1 MILRGVNKQIIFE
14 EREDFFYFEG
24 ILKRYRE
31 EDEFRLFS
39 VCLMD
44 NHVHILMRE
53 GTQKLS
59 MTMKKIENT
68 YVYWYNRKYDRA
80 GHLFQNRF
88 ISEPV
93 LSYRQFMATA
103 RYIFNNPVKAGLVA
117 KAEEYPWSNY
127 SLKSKTALEKRG
139 GRKMIKTDIHEVIEM
154 FGDDREYSTF
164 MSLNPDEKV
173 AEYDDFVPQ
182 RPVFDDETCIERLRL
197 ISACKNISDFNE
209 MSMDKK
215 QDCVIKLKREGA
227 SIRQLSRVTG
237 LSKSMVGRMCVGTGV

>member
-31 EDEFRLFS
+31 EDEFKLFS

-93 LSYRQFMATA
+93 LSDRQFMATA
-103 RYIFNNPVKAGLVA
+103 RYIFNNPVKAGL
-117 KAEEYPWSNY
+117 
-127 SLKSKTALEKRG
+127 SL
-139 GRKMIKTDIHEVIEM
+139 IHI
-154 FGDDREYSTF
+154 
-164 MSLNPDEKV
+164 
-173 AEYDDFVPQ
+173 
-182 RPVFDDETCIERLRL
+182 
-197 ISACKNISDFNE
+197 
-209 MSMDKK
+209 
-215 QDCVIKLKREGA
+215 
-227 SIRQLSRVTG
+227 
-237 LSKSMVGRMCVGTGV
+237 